1 MKQDKA
7 LAMIGLAQKAGKIVS
22 GEFATEKAVKT
33 GKAALVIVA
42 GDASENT
49 KKMFTNMCTF
59 YKVPIYFYGNKELL
73 GNAMGKETR
82 ASLALLDEGFSK
94 AIVNKIKAE

>member
-1 MKQDKA
+1 MVKSNKA
-7 LAMIGLAQKAGKIVS
+7 Y
-22 GEFATEKAVKT
+22 
-33 GKAALVIVA
+33 LVIVA
-42 GDASENT
+42 DDASDNT

-94 AIVNKIKAE
+94 AIVNKINAEQN

>member
-1 MKQDKA
+1 MKQDKT

-42 GDASENT
+42 GDE
-49 KKMFTNMCTF
+49 
-59 YKVPIYFYGNKELL
+59 IG
-73 GNAMGKETR
+73 R
-82 ASLALLDEGFSK
+82 ASCRER
-94 AIVNKIKAE
+94 V

>member
-1 MKQDKA
+1 MTSWQRSWKILKQDKA

-49 KKMFTNMCTF
+49 KKMFTNMCA
-59 YKVPIYFYGNKELL
+59 FYGACLHL
-73 GNAMGKETR
+73 Q
-82 ASLALLDEGFSK
+82 
-94 AIVNKIKAE
+94 

>member
-49 KKMFTNMCTF
+49 KKMFTNMCAF
-59 YKVPIYFYGNKELL
+59 YEVPVYIYSEARNTWSCNRQTVSGI
-73 GNAMGKETR
+73 TR
-82 ASLALLDEGFSK
+82 SRR
-94 AIVNKIKAE
+94 

>member
-33 GKAALVIVA
+33 GKAALVIV
-42 GDASENT
+42 T
-49 KKMFTNMCTF
+49 KKMFTNMCAF
-59 YKVPIYFYGNKELL
+59 YEVPVYIYSD
-73 GNAMGKETR
+73 KETLGHAIGKQFR
-82 ASLALLDEGFSK
+82 ASLAVVDEGFRNTIEK
-94 AIVNKIKAE
+94 HLKNGLEQQM